1 MKKRLFKIGLTLS
14 LVSALGMTTACT
26 SNSSNQPQN
35 GNQTEP
41 SEKVNMSLTDP
52 MSKYDPP
59 IEVTTIRAVSN
70 IKFDEGE
77 TIDKNAVYDAY
88 EKELGIKIKNSWV
101 SDKYTEK
108 LKISIASNDIPDFFR
123 VSANELQQL
132 QEADMIADVTDIF
145 DKYASQKT
153 KEWFHLDGGRQ
164 LSTATFNNRLMAFPA
179 TDNPY
184 NSSSYLWIRK
194 DWLEKLGLPKP
205 QTMQDVMMIAEEF
218 AKKDPGGAGKTYA
231 FALNSDYIAGGAYDL
246 QGFFNGYH
254 AYPGKW
260 VKDASGKLVYGTVM
274 PEMKQALKQLQDMYK
289 AGMIDPEFAVKDADK
304 ENELVVAGKIGMAYG
319 AFWQSIWPL
328 QSAAVQNGKLAQ
340 DWEAYPIVSI
350 DGKPAKTATDIG
362 TSNYFVVSKKAKH
375 PEAVMKMINKW
386 IDVQTNLT
394 DANKVYMFGKS
405 GVDKSALLWKINPT
419 VFFAQ
424 DENLPAG
431 KLLPKAIE
439 AKDPTLLGSNPEI
452 NSRYRRVEK
461 YLAGDLSMWN
471 EWAIS
476 KPGGSFAIMDQY
488 DREKRYQIDEFY
500 GTLTPAMLEK
510 KGILE
515 EKAKEAFTKIIMN
528 NVSVDEFD
536 KFVVEWK
543 KLGGEQMTKEANEWY
558 AKTKK

>member
-1 MKKRLFKIGLTLS
+1 MKKRLMKLS
-14 LVSALGMTTACT
+14 LSILLVSALGAMTACNG
-26 SNSSNQPQN
+26 SSSNQQQN
-35 GNQTEP
+35 DSSAPAEQKAGSTI
-41 SEKVNMSLTDP
+41 DP
-52 MSKYDPP
+52 MAKYDPP
-59 IEVTTIRAVSN
+59 IELTTVRSVSN

-88 EKELGIKIKNSWV
+88 EKDLGIKIKNTWV
-101 SDKYTEK
+101 SDKYGEK

-123 VSANELQQL
+123 VSASELQQL
-132 QEADMIADVTDIF
+132 QEADMIADLTDIF
-145 DKYASQKT
+145 NDYAT
-153 KEWFHLDGGRQ
+153 PTAKEWFNHDGGRQ
-164 LSTATFNNRLMAFPA
+164 LSTATFNGRLMAIPG

-205 QTMQDVMMIAEEF
+205 QTMQDVIKIAEEF
-218 AKKDPGGAGKTYA
+218 AKQNPGGTGKTYA
-231 FALNSDYIAGGAYDL
+231 FALNSEYINNGAFDL

-254 AYPGKW
+254 AYPGIW
-260 VKDASGKLVYGTVM
+260 VKDASGQLMNGTIM

-289 AGMIDPEFAVKDADK
+289 AGLIDPEFAVKDADK
-304 ENELVVAGKIGMAYG
+304 ENELVVAGNIGMAYG

-328 QSAAVQNGKLAQ
+328 QSAAVQDGKLVQ

-350 DGKPAKTATDIG
+350 DDKPAKSATSIG
-362 TSNYFVVSKKAKH
+362 VGSYFVVSKKAKH
-375 PEAVMKMINKW
+375 PEAVMKIVNKW
-386 IDVQTNLT
+386 IEVQTNLT

-431 KLLPKAIE
+431 TLLPKAIE
-439 AKDPTLLGSNPEI
+439 AKDPSLLGSNPEI
-452 NSRYRRVEK
+452 NSRYKRVEK
-461 YLAGDLSMWN
+461 YLAGDMSMWN

-488 DREKRYQIDEFY
+488 DREKRYQVDEFY
-500 GTLTPAMLEK
+500 GTLTPAMLETQ
-510 KGILE
+510 GILD
-515 EKAKEAFTKIIMN
+515 EKTKEAFTKIIMN
-528 NVSVDEFD
+528 KVSVDEFD
-536 KFVVEWK
+536 NFVEEWK

-558 AKTKK
+558 ASIKK